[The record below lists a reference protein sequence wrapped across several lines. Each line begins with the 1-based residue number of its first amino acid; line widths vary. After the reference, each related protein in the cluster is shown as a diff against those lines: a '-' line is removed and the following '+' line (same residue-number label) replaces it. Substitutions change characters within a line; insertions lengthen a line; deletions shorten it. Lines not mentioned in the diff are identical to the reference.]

1 MPDAL
6 VTALEAT
13 GLPFAH
19 YGWSKAPKGDYGV
32 YAEWGENT
40 LYAGNRHGERV
51 TQGSVHYFTRD
62 SSGSFKD
69 MIEAALDIAGA
80 AWYLDTIQFEEDT
93 GYIHLEW
100 AWEL

>member
-19 YGWSKAPKGDYGV
+19 HAWSRAPEGDYGV
-32 YAEWGENT
+32 YTEWGDNA
-40 LYAGNRHGERV
+40 LYADDRHAERA
-51 TQGSVHYFTRD
+51 TQGSVHYYTRD
-62 SSGSFKD
+62 PSGAPKQT
-69 MIEAALDIAGA
+69 IEAALDAARA
-80 AWYLDTIQFEEDT
+80 AWYLDMIDFESDT
-93 GYIHLEW
+93 GLIHYEW